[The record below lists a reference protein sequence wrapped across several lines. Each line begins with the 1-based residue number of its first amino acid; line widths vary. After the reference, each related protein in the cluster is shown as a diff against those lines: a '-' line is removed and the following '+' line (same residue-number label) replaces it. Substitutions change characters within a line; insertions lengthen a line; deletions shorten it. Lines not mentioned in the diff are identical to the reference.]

1 MDFLASDPCQSGREL
16 RNTLTKKT
24 FDEQIDNGNKTQEN
38 TNCDRQ
44 KY

>member
-24 FDEQIDNGNKTQEN
+24 FDEQMDNGNNKTDFFDF
-38 TNCDRQ
+38 CGLCS
-44 KY
+44 